1 MSVATSTSVAAV
13 VETAPGPSTSTGPAS
28 SHTGSSAPDRVTLR
42 LVPRRP
48 QRKGVRWTNETVDNE
63 GLGRKSS
70 KKCCIFHKRRQFG
83 DWSDDEDSDA
93 ECECPD
99 PPKASES
106 NDKGAGPAQ

>member
-28 SHTGSSAPDRVTLR
+28 SHTGSSAADRVTLR

-70 KKCCIFHKRRQFG
+70 KSEWHV
-83 DWSDDEDSDA
+83 DWIGLPVSA
-93 ECECPD
+93 AWQLPHV
-99 PPKASES
+99 
-106 NDKGAGPAQ
+106 

>member
-1 MSVATSTSVAAV
+1 MAASPCV
-13 VETAPGPSTSTGPAS
+13 NLQWLALTCQMHAAE
-28 SHTGSSAPDRVTLR
+28 
-42 LVPRRP
+42 
-48 QRKGVRWTNETVDNE
+48 
-63 GLGRKSS
+63 
-70 KKCCIFHKRRQFG
+70 CCIFHKRRQFG